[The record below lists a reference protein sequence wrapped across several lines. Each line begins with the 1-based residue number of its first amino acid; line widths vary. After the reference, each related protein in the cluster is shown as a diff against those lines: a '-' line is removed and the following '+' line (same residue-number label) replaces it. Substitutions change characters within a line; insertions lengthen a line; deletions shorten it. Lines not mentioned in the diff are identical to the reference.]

1 MQISCVAVLSSIQT
15 LCHHGKT
22 SFVGEIAHRRGR
34 CIAGCSGSTKAFSGF
49 IGVAYE
55 YHVRRGQERERSLV
69 MPCVFLPPPRAAARR
84 RTGLSLQQGLRRAQ
98 SGSTLHPSSRCI
110 WILRSS
116 AQAVSSAWTERTS
129 GKLWRLVF
137 SLSFQGCAPCALC
150 DVRCS
155 LYQRIL

>member
-15 LCHHGKT
+15 LCYHGKT
-22 SFVGEIAHRRGR
+22 SCVGQIAHCGGR
-34 CIAGCSGSTKAFSGF
+34 SIAACSGDTKVFSGF
-49 IGVAYE
+49 IGIVCK
-55 YHVRRGQERERSLV
+55 HHLRRGQERVRFLV
-69 MPCVFLPPPRAAARR
+69 MRCVFLPPPRAAARR
-84 RTGLSLQQGLRRAQ
+84 RTGLLLQQGLRGAQ
-98 SGSTLHPSSRCI
+98 SGSTLHPSSRCM